1 MPELAAKYGV
11 SMSTI
16 IRDVSYLS
24 SLAPIYTKN
33 GKNGGVFIL
42 ATREHRNWLSDEE
55 IIFLNS
61 LVDLVD
67 NHGKRILRNII
78 DKFSHISPFDLLCS
92 NLCYKESARGKC
104 RRSIGKTDTFR
115 HIRAK
120 WKMRG
125 DPCVKIIP
133 DAKRSGNITSR
144 IQLCKLWATTVCRD
158 NDTSAKSQSERIAQS
173 ARPPQ
178 AR

>member
-78 DKFSHISPFDLLCS
+78 DKFSHISPFDLL
-92 NLCYKESARGKC
+92 
-104 RRSIGKTDTFR
+104 
-115 HIRAK
+115 
-120 WKMRG
+120 
-125 DPCVKIIP
+125 
-133 DAKRSGNITSR
+133 
-144 IQLCKLWATTVCRD
+144 
-158 NDTSAKSQSERIAQS
+158 
-173 ARPPQ
+173 
-178 AR
+178 